1 MNDKEDSMNF
11 LSRARLFR
19 RALWAGLLLLAFTP
33 GVYAQNGKLGTI
45 AVLPFTGG
53 TTGERNGIPERVAF
67 TPEMRNNFD
76 VLLRTDIT
84 RETRWEQ
91 VFQHNSGMINSDD
104 AVELGR
110 NSGAEYVMTGS
121 ITALDQQKLLII
133 SIINL
138 RDIRQVAG
146 GFIRY
151 NSITEFTRDPSVLS
165 NMASELV
172 RMVRN
177 PGADLPP
184 LAVMPVRIEN
194 GVRESEGDAM
204 AQLLAIYLL
213 QEGKWAV
220 CPRTDLGKLG
230 EEYHEQLQS
239 GTTRQDEAVRAG
251 KGIVPQYVLAVVSR
265 TLGAQNTF
273 NGTITDLVDGSL
285 YDGSSVSY
293 ITLDEG
299 IPGMRSLARTLSG
312 ETAARGTGTDA
323 YVQGEKLGAIA
334 VLPFTGGTADEQ
346 NGIPERI
353 AFTGAMRDNFR
364 SVMLRTDI
372 TNEARW
378 EQVFQNSS
386 GMINTDDAVE
396 LGKSSGAEYVM
407 TGSITALAHQ
417 KLLIVSIINLRDIRQ
432 VAGGFLRYDSITEL
446 TGNLSIMNNMAS
458 DLVGM
463 IRNLKEDL
471 LPLAVMPVRIEN
483 GVRESEGDAMAQLLA
498 IYLLQEGK
506 WAVCPRTNLDK
517 LREEYHE
524 QMQSG
529 TTREDEAAWA
539 GDAMIP
545 QHVLAVVS
553 RTLGTQ
559 NTFNGTITEL
569 VDGSQYDGSSV
580 PYTTLDT
587 GIMVMR
593 SLARVLSG
601 GESTTDTDLFWDK
614 VLKNSGI
621 AIHGWAGLMGAGDG
635 DSTTNI
641 AGGGI
646 EVRVFYFGIQTGVT
660 RLNDQIPYT
669 PQGADKEQYLG
680 LTTTQVPLLLRLTI
694 GNPIPPEGQV
704 KIGLTAYGGIGLN
717 LSTGKPDFGS
727 VDPAGLSLI
736 FGGGLEWYGR
746 HFRLSVG
753 GQYNGDISASS
764 LTIGGVS
771 YDYTR
776 VSGVIA
782 FGITWYI
789 PFRKS

>member
-1 MNDKEDSMNF
+1 MDFS
-11 LSRARLFR
+11 SRARLFR
-19 RALWAGLLLLAFTP
+19 RALWAGLLLLAFTA
-33 GVYAQNGKLGTI
+33 GVYAQDEKLGAI

-53 TTGERNGIPERVAF
+53 TTGEQNGIPERIMI
-67 TPEMRNNFD
+67 TPAMRNNFS
-76 VLLRTDIT
+76 VLPRTDIT

-146 GFIRY
+146 GFLLY
-151 NSITEFTRDPSVLS
+151 NSITEFTRDPSVLN
-165 NMASELV
+165 NMASDLV
-172 RMVRN
+172 RMARS
-177 PGADLPP
+177 PGENLPP
-184 LAVMPVRIEN
+184 LAVIPVRIEN

-220 CPRTDLGKLG
+220 CPRTDLDKLR
-230 EEYHEQLQS
+230 EEYQEQMQS
-239 GTTRQDEAVRAG
+239 GATRQDEAVQAG

-293 ITLDEG
+293 TTLNEG
-299 IPGMRSLARTLSG
+299 IPGMRSLARTLS
-312 ETAARGTGTDA
+312 ETTARGTRTDA
-323 YVQGEKLGAIA
+323 YAQGEKLGVIA
-334 VLPFTGGTADEQ
+334 LLPFTGGSADEQ

-353 AFTGAMRDNFR
+353 AFTGAMRDNFM

-372 TNEARW
+372 TKETRW

-396 LGKSSGAEYVM
+396 LGRNSGAEYVM
-407 TGSITALAHQ
+407 TGSITALGHQ
-417 KLLIVSIINLRDIRQ
+417 KLLIISIINLQDIRQ
-432 VAGGFLRYDSITEL
+432 VAGGFLRYNSITEF
-446 TGNLSIMNNMAS
+446 TNNLSIMNNMAS
-458 DLVGM
+458 DLVKM
-463 IRNLKEDL
+463 LRNLEEDL
-471 LPLAVMPVRIEN
+471 RPLAVMPVRIEN

-517 LREEYHE
+517 LREEYQE

-529 TTREDEAAWA
+529 TTREEEAAWA
-539 GDAMIP
+539 GKAIVP
-545 QHVLAVVS
+545 QYVLAVVS

-569 VDGSQYDGSSV
+569 VDGSLYDGSSV

-593 SLARVLSG
+593 SLATVLSG
-601 GESTTDTDLFWDK
+601 GIAKPPDLGTDTF
-614 VLKNSGI
+614 LKNSGI
-621 AIHGWAGLMGAGDG
+621 AIHGWAGLMGSPEGG

-646 EVRVFYFGIQTGVT
+646 EARFYYIGIQTGVT
-660 RLNDQIPYT
+660 KLSDRIPYT
-669 PQGADKEQYLG
+669 PSGEETQYLG
-680 LTTTQVPLLLRLTI
+680 LTTTQMPLLLRLTI
-694 GNPIPPEGQV
+694 GKPIPPEGEV
-704 KIGLTAYGGIGLN
+704 KVGLTAYGGIGLN
-717 LSTGKPDFGS
+717 LFTSKPDLGS
-727 VDPAGLSLI
+727 VDPAMLSLI

-753 GQYNGDISASS
+753 GQYNGDISGSS
-764 LTIGGVS
+764 LTIDGVS